1 VSGRRGDLSERGTGR
16 ERSGSRGQARQEF
29 YAGDVGVM
37 EFAETGDYRGQAHAE
52 EHRGVRLVGL
62 RRTGSVVGKRQWG
75 GWVACGGWA
84 RNSFGVVNEGQSGMG
99 GRDRSKLYA
108 RDRTCAALPI

>member
-1 VSGRRGDLSERGTGR
+1 MSGRRGDLSERGTGR

-62 RRTGSVVGKRQWG
+62 MRLKRTGSVVGKRQFGCVG
-75 GWVACGGWA
+75 GGYRYERYW
-84 RNSFGVVNEGQSGMG
+84 S
-99 GRDRSKLYA
+99 
-108 RDRTCAALPI
+108 